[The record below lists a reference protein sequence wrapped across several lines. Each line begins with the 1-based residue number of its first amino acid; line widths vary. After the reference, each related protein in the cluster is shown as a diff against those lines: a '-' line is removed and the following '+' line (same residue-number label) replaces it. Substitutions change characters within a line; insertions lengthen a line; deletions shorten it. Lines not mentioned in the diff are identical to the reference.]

1 MVKET
6 SEVLPITELPS
17 KIDKKWITEF
27 RIALLEFS
35 KKEPQKLKTC
45 LRKDVCL
52 GIIKQVEEILR
63 LEPTLVEVCHVRFDL
78 LEEQLTRY

>member
-1 MVKET
+1 MVKEIP
-6 SEVLPITELPS
+6 EVLPITELPA

-27 RIALLEFS
+27 RTALLEFS
-35 KKEPQKLKTC
+35 KKEPQKLKSW

-63 LEPTLVEVCHVRFDL
+63 LEPTLVEVCLVRFG
-78 LEEQLTRY
+78 LT